1 MLKLIVKTIG
11 GELERRKEVR
21 FLEDR
26 RRRIWKEADIAKD
39 KAIEAYRNEKY
50 MIGKTYMKTHDR
62 AISEV
67 LELQDKINNLTK
79 E

>member
-26 RRRIWKEADIAKD
+26 RRRLWREADIAKD

-62 AISEV
+62 VISEV
-67 LELQDKINNLTK
+67 LELEDKINNLTK